1 MTKYTNVKVNI
12 SEGQKEK
19 LQHAIKAGCSAVSIC
34 LGHKDLQGNDI
45 LAINNSQAKKMTKAH
60 ENGKGI
66 TIRMTSKQ
74 LKHNTKIEGGFL
86 GLLAGLAARALPMIA
101 KTVLPAL
108 GVGALS
114 GLASSGVQKAM
125 GSGLYLKKGGCVSQ
139 VETDGHGLYLEP
151 YKGKGLQ
158 SYGDGLYLKQGGKLY
173 DGKGLLLGPNSPFAN
188 IPILGAIL

>member
-1 MTKYTNVKVNI
+1 MTKYINAKVNI

-19 LQHAIKAGCSAVSIC
+19 LQHAIKSNCPTVSIR
-34 LGHKDLQGNDI
+34 LGYEDPKGNDI
-45 LAINNSQAKKMTKAH
+45 LAVTESQAKKLAKAY
-60 ENGKGI
+60 ENKKGI
-66 TIRMTSKQ
+66 TIKMSLKQ
-74 LKHNTKIEGGFL
+74 LKHNMKVEGGFL
-86 GLLAGLAARALPMIA
+86 GLLAGLAARALPMLA

-114 GLASSGVQKAM
+114 GLASTSEQKAM
-125 GSGLYLKKGGCVSQ
+125 GSGLYLKKGGLVKQ
-139 VETDGHGLYLEP
+139 VETDGHGLYLKP
-151 YKGKGLQ
+151 YKGKGLN

>member
-19 LQHAIKAGCSAVSIC
+19 LQHAIKAGCSEVSIC
-34 LGHKDLQGNDI
+34 LGHKDLQVNDI
-45 LAINNSQAKKMTKAH
+45 LAVTNSQAKKLAKAH

-66 TIRMTSKQ
+66 TIRMTSNQ
-74 LKHNTKIEGGFL
+74 LKHNKKIEGGFL
-86 GLLAGLAARALPMIA
+86 GLSAGLAARALPLVA

-125 GSGLYLKKGGCVSQ
+125 GSGLYLKKGDALAKWKRIVMDY
-139 VETDGHGLYLEP
+139 T
-151 YKGKGLQ
+151 
-158 SYGDGLYLKQGGKLY
+158 
-173 DGKGLLLGPNSPFAN
+173 
-188 IPILGAIL
+188 

>member
-1 MTKYTNVKVNI
+1 MSRYVNVKVKI

-19 LQHAIKAGCSAVSIC
+19 LQHALKANCPTISIR
-34 LGHKDLQGNDI
+34 LNHEDLNGNDI
-45 LAINNSQAKKMTKAH
+45 LAITKSQAKKLAKAH
-60 ENGKGI
+60 EDGKGI

-74 LKHNTKIEGGFL
+74 LKHNMKTEGGFL

-114 GLASSGVQKAM
+114 GLASTGVQKAM
-125 GSGLYLKKGGCVSQ
+125 GNGLYLKKGDLISQ
-139 VETDGHGLYLEP
+139 VETDGEGLYLKP
-151 YKGKGLQ
+151 YLGKALKG
-158 SYGDGLYLKQGGKLY
+158 YGEGLYLKQGGKLY

>member
-1 MTKYTNVKVNI
+1 MTEYINVKVNI

-19 LQHAIKAGCSAVSIC
+19 LQHAIKAGCPTVSIR
-34 LGHKDLQGNDI
+34 LGHEDLQGNDI
-45 LAINNSQAKKMTKAH
+45 IAITSSQAKKIAKAH

-66 TIRMTSKQ
+66 TIRMPSKQ

-86 GLLAGLAARALPMIA
+86 GLLAGLAARALPMVA

-125 GSGLYLKKGGCVSQ
+125 GSGLYLKKGECICQ
-139 VETDGHGLYLEP
+139 VETDGHGLYLKP
-151 YKGKGLQ
+151 YEGKGLQ
-158 SYGDGLYLKQGGKLY
+158 SYGDGLYLKQGGTLY
-173 DGKGLLLGPNSPFAN
+173 NGKGLLLGPNSPFAN
-188 IPILGAIL
+188 ISILGAIL